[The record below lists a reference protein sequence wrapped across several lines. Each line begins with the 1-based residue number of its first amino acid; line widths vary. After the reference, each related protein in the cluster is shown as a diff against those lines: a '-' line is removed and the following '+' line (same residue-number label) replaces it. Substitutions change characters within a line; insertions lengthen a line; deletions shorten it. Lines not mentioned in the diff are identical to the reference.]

1 MRPANARGIGR
12 SKQERRQVDELIL
25 ARKRA
30 DPELTP
36 LMLAARFGVS
46 ATRVRELLQAA
57 ASTRR
62 GSHE

>member
-1 MRPANARGIGR
+1 MNVRHSRGIGR
-12 SKQERRQVDELIL
+12 SKEERRQVDELIL

-57 ASTRR
+57 GLHPTRE
-62 GSHE
+62 S